1 MSTPSGGMRPGLA
14 TAFAVVGFGALAICG
29 LGVLSLVTGEDVV
42 AVRGLGPIP
51 GAVGFGA
58 ALIATATTLAIS
70 LRAPRPSYAT
80 AALTGVVALLS
91 YLAGL
96 IVSAVVV
103 GVDAARALAAAGGFA
118 VSWFGLLLVVAAA
131 IAGWFAVALVRT
143 RATPPRWT
151 WERDEDE

>member
-29 LGVLSLVTGEDVV
+29 LGILSLVTGQDVV

-58 ALIATATTLAIS
+58 AVIAIAATLATV
-70 LRAPRPSYAT
+70 LRVPRPSYAISVPV
-80 AALTGVVALLS
+80 GIVALLS

-96 IVSAVVV
+96 VVAALLV

-118 VSWFGLLLVVAAA
+118 VSWFGVLLVAAA
-131 IAGWFAVALVRT
+131 AISGWTAVALVRT
-143 RATPPRWT
+143 RATPPRWA